1 MPEHA
6 MTDPMTTTSAAP
18 AAAETWR
25 EIDDLVLSLSSVI
38 SVTIDALEVW
48 WPPTFRPAGFGRT
61 RFAWSTT
68 AVDKPCLARHYP
80 RRAPPLAFLAGAAST
95 PAVHLGITTFGQSGD
110 LDSVYRHHGLDAD
123 TIVRATLDTVH
134 R

>member
-1 MPEHA
+1 

-48 WPPTFRPAGFGRT
+48 WPPTFRRAGFGRT

-68 AVDKPCLARHYP
+68 AVDKP
-80 RRAPPLAFLAGAAST
+80 APLVTILDGRPHTLAFLAGAAST
-95 PAVHLGITTFGQSGD
+95 PAVHLGVTTFGQSGD

>member
-25 EIDDLVLSLSSVI
+25 EIDDLVASLSSVI

-61 RFAWSTT
+61 RFAWSTRRST
-68 AVDKPCLARHYP
+68 S
-80 RRAPPLAFLAGAAST
+80 RAPLVTILDGHPLAFLAGAAST
-95 PAVHLGITTFGQSGD
+95 PAVHLGVTTFGQAGD